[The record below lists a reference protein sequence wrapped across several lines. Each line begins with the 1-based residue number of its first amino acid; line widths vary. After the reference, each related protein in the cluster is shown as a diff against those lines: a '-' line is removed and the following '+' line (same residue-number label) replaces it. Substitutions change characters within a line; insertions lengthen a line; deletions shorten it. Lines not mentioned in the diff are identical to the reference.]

1 MVGLVF
7 RGGRRQT
14 CVSNKVSKDLMN
26 YSDFYRFLV
35 SLGVLLMGMAF
46 VLPWL
51 LLRESSNLLLD
62 ASKIAALTPAAQ
74 HILAVRQQWLDFACF
89 HYDGD
94 DPAQP

>member
-1 MVGLVF
+1 MCLSLASQSGRHGRIGLS
-7 RGGRRQT
+7 RRT
-14 CVSNKVSKDLMN
+14 STDCVSNKVSKDLMN

-62 ASKIAALTPAAQ
+62 ASKIAALTPGM
-74 HILAVRQQWLDFACF
+74 FAT
-89 HYDGD
+89 DVSVMR
-94 DPAQP
+94 ASSRL